1 MLSVFNDSLKL
12 QMKFVIA
19 FIALFAVA
27 HASTIILPAATTTLV
42 RSPAHDSAIVQ
53 SERLGGSFAYST
65 LEGHAYKAITPVV
78 QNVSQYIVKCL
89 IRMYNFC
96 I

>member
-1 MLSVFNDSLKL
+1 
-12 QMKFVIA
+12 MKFVIA
-19 FIALFAVA
+19 FIGLFAVA
-27 HASTIILPAATTTLV
+27 HASTIIIPATTTLV

-78 QNVSQYIVKCL
+78 QNVRV
-89 IRMYNFC
+89 F
-96 I
+96 

>member
-1 MLSVFNDSLKL
+1 
-12 QMKFVIA
+12 MKFVIA
-19 FIALFAVA
+19 FIGLFAVA
-27 HASTIILPAATTTLV
+27 HASTIILPAATHLV

-78 QNVSQYIVKCL
+78 QNVSGFSDKNLFYTISSHS
-89 IRMYNFC
+89 
-96 I
+96 